1 LHYYCFSYWLK
12 QNYTKVVAVDLGF
25 VMQGD
30 DESELPERLIGAVRF
45 HHLDVAGAVSFDT
58 WESRPED

>member
-1 LHYYCFSYWLK
+1 
-12 QNYTKVVAVDLGF
+12 
-25 VMQGD
+25 MQGD